1 MSGTEQV
8 RPEVVA
14 AIVTALQETDP
25 SNLPADATRAEKDA
39 AKDQYLSGMVAER
52 AQRDRQTRAWELLL
66 TRSHE
71 DPPSWS
77 QLFDELPESS
87 ISELGELY
95 DPPPE
100 GAHAASVRRYVSPV
114 TA

>member
-14 AIVTALQETDP
+14 AIVRALRETDP
-25 SNLPADATRAEKDA
+25 TDLPADATRAEKDA

-52 AQRDRQTRAWELLL
+52 GQRDRQTRAWELLL

-71 DPPSWS
+71 DPPSWR

-87 ISELGELY
+87 VSQLGELY
-95 DPPPE
+95 DALPE
-100 GAHAASVRRYVSPV
+100 GAQAEYARRYGAPVS
-114 TA
+114 A

>member
-39 AKDQYLSGMVAER
+39 AKDTYLSGMVAER
-52 AQRDRQTRAWELLL
+52 GQRERQTRAWELLL
-66 TRSHE
+66 TRSHDE
-71 DPPSWS
+71 PPSWE

-87 ISELGELY
+87 LSQLGELY
-95 DPPPE
+95 DALPE
-100 GAHAASVRRYVSPV
+100 GAQTEYARRYGAPVS
-114 TA
+114 A

>member
-1 MSGTEQV
+1 MSSSEQV

-14 AIVTALQETDP
+14 AIVTALRETDP
-25 SNLPADATRAEKDA
+25 SNLPPDATRAEKDA
-39 AKDQYLSGMVAER
+39 AKDQYLSGMVADR

-66 TRSHE
+66 TRSHD

-87 ISELGELY
+87 VTELADLY
-95 DPPPE
+95 DALPE
-100 GAHAASVRRYVSPV
+100 GAQTEYTRRYGTPVS
-114 TA
+114 A

>member
-1 MSGTEQV
+1 MTESQQV

-14 AIVTALQETDP
+14 SIVTALEQTDP

-39 AKDQYLSGMVAER
+39 AKDRYLSSLVAGR
-52 AQRDRQTRAWELLL
+52 AQRERQTRAWELLV
-66 TRSHE
+66 TRSHD
-71 DPPSWS
+71 DPPSWE

-87 ISELGELY
+87 LAELGELY
-95 DPPPE
+95 DALPE
-100 GAHAASVRRYVSPV
+100 GAQTEYTRRFGTPV